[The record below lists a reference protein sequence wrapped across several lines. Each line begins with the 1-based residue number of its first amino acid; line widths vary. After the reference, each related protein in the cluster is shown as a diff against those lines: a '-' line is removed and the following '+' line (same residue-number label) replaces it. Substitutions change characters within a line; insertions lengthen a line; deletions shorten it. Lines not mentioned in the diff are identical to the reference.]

1 MAKPK
6 YDNYRKMLTDM
17 EVGHSFFVEGKKP
30 KDVYF
35 LRQVA
40 RRAGVKISIHR
51 VENDEIY
58 QGQSGV
64 RIWKE
69 KPDSEDDK
77 L

>member
-1 MAKPK
+1 MARQK
-6 YDNYRKMLTDM
+6 YADYRKMLTDM
-17 EVGHSFFVEGKKP
+17 EVGHSFFVEGKTP

-40 RRAGVKISIHR
+40 RRAGIRISIHR

-69 KPDSEDDK
+69 KPESENDK

>member
-1 MAKPK
+1 MAKAK
-6 YDNYRKMLTDM
+6 YDDYRKMLTDM
-17 EVGHSFFVEGKKP
+17 EVGHSFFVEGKTP

-64 RIWKE
+64 RVWRE
-69 KPDSEDDK
+69 KPDDDHDS